1 MKKRNI
7 IFIVIVIV
15 IIVIVVFVLLKTNG
29 NDEKNITFATIK
41 KGTLSISISAT
52 GTIEPLSKYPVMAS
66 ISGRVEK
73 IYVDYNSIVKKG
85 ETLAIMEQTDYI
97 AALKNAEIGLKNA
110 ELSLKQ
116 EQLNYSNVKQLYD
129 KNFKTSLELT
139 TAQLALEKAKL
150 ELESAKVS
158 YEKAKQ
164 NLENTVLKSPIDGFV
179 LERNVDEGDFISTTS
194 SSLNELF
201 TICPDLNKLR
211 VSASVD
217 ESDISSIFSG
227 QKVSFTVLAYPQD
240 IFYGKV
246 SQIRLNATETSNV
259 ITYNVIIEATNSDN
273 KLFPGM
279 TASIEFLTES
289 EEEGFLIPTSALSVT
304 INPETKSIGKY
315 RIQLPE
321 KKSYPLEGA
330 NQLNA
335 KPNPDQTLSSTSTG
349 TSNNGSNENSNNNS
363 KNGDFL
369 ANMKVI
375 WIYDQNTLTLYPVLV
390 RVGSSNG
397 KQTVVYS
404 DKLKDGMIIVSS
416 YINKKKKS
424 NGTNGSNSMMGGP
437 PRF

>member
-7 IFIVIVIV
+7 IFIILAIVVIV
-15 IIVIVVFVLLKTNG
+15 IIIFILLKTNG
-29 NDEKNITFATIK
+29 KDEKNITFATIK

-97 AALKNAEIGLKNA
+97 AALKNAEISLKNA

-194 SSLNELF
+194 SSVNELF

-211 VSASVD
+211 VKASVD

-240 IFYGKV
+240 IFNGKV

-259 ITYNVIIEATNSDN
+259 ITYNVIIEAANVDN

-279 TASIEFLTES
+279 TASIEFLMES
-289 EEEGFLIPTSALSVT
+289 EEEGFLIPSSALSVA
-304 INPETKSIGKY
+304 IGPDTKNIGKY
-315 RIQLPE
+315 KVQLPE
-321 KKSYPLEGA
+321 KKTAPLSGT
-330 NQLNA
+330 NQLQAQSN
-335 KPNPDQTLSSTSTG
+335 QTQNSPSS
-349 TSNNGSNENSNNNS
+349 SNESSDNKS
-363 KNGDFL
+363 KNGNL
-369 ANMKVI
+369 LSNIKII
-375 WIYDQNTLTLYPVLV
+375 WICDQNNFILYPVLV

-397 KQTVVYS
+397 KQTVIYS
-404 DKLKDGMIIVSS
+404 DKLRDGMIVVSS

-424 NGTNGSNSMMGGP
+424 SGSNGSNPMMGGP